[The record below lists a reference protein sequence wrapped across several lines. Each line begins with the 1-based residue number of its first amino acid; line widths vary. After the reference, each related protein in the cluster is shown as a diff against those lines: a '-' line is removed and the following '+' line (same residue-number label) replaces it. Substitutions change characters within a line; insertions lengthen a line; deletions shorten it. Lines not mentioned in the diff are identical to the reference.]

1 MQKYGAIVLSLVIL
15 AAVAAGTYR
24 WADALQHS
32 VFTYQSPLSV
42 ARIPPGEPMPAQT
55 RRVVVV
61 VVGGL
66 NYATA
71 YSAAMPNL
79 GTLLEAGAAAPLTS
93 RPPTYPQ
100 PAWSTLLTGV
110 WPDLNNA
117 PALDAG
123 TTARR
128 PLVLDHLF
136 AAAHDAGLHTA
147 IAGLKGQQPLL
158 PPGAVD
164 ASFYTAGQDA
174 VSDGQV
180 AQAALEFIA
189 DPQYNLILVFFSQVG
204 AAGRAEGADSAAY
217 TGAARQVDGHVRQI
231 ARLVNLSTS
240 VLIVTADH
248 GILKGGQLGG
258 SEAELTR
265 LPLAMIGQ
273 SVIPGDYS
281 AIDQVDL
288 APTVAALLG
297 TRLPTAAQGRPLYE
311 MIRLDEATLTAGQLQ
326 AAAQRVSLG
335 DGYLAAIGRGQM
347 SEATHQDL
355 SRAQQ
360 TMLGGNRAGALQL
373 AKLVSTEA
381 AAEMEAAKAARI
393 AGEKLPRL
401 GLATAGVLALLF
413 VLRLVH
419 VWGQGASTR
428 MGLLEGAVA
437 TAVYYGLYR
446 LEGYT
451 FSLSTVGDYDAFV
464 TDLVRY
470 AAIGA
475 GAAGLLV
482 LADLLYRD
490 ERRWMAALT
499 AGYNCGLLAV
509 LVAALPAL
517 WGYWQHGAVAG
528 WYLPDMESLL
538 WHFAALVQVA
548 VVAVLA
554 VPIPWIA
561 ALAAWGVGRWRAR
574 ADRPRPA

>member
-15 AAVAAGTYR
+15 AAVAAGAYR
-24 WADALQHS
+24 WADDLQHS
-32 VFTYQSPLSV
+32 AFTYQSPLSV
-42 ARIPPGEPMPAQT
+42 VRIPPGEPMPAQT

-66 NYATA
+66 NYDTA

-79 GTLLEAGAAAPLTS
+79 GTLLEAGAAAPLDS

-100 PAWSTLLTGV
+100 PAWSTLLTGA

-117 PALDAG
+117 PVLDAG

-136 AAAHDAGLHTA
+136 AAAHDAGLRTA

-164 ASFYTAGQDA
+164 ASFYAADQDA

-189 DPQYNLILVFFSQVG
+189 DPQYNLILIYFSQVG
-204 AAGRAEGADSAAY
+204 AAGRAEGPGSATY
-217 TGAARQVDGHVRQI
+217 TGAARQVDGHLRQI
-231 ARLVNLSTS
+231 ARLVNLSAS
-240 VLIVTADH
+240 VLVVTADH
-248 GILKGGQLGG
+248 GIMKDGQLGG
-258 SEAELTR
+258 SETGLTR
-265 LPLAMIGQ
+265 LPFTMIGQ
-273 SVIPGDYS
+273 NVIPGDYS
-281 AIDQVDL
+281 SINQVDL

-311 MIRLDEATLTAGQLQ
+311 MIRLDQATLTAGQLR

-335 DGYLAAIGRGQM
+335 DAYLAAIGRGRM

-355 SRAQQ
+355 SKAQQ
-360 TMLGGNRAGALQL
+360 TMLGGNQAGALQL
-373 AKLVSTEA
+373 AELVNDEA
-381 AAEMEAAKAARI
+381 AAEMEMAQAARI
-393 AGEKLPRL
+393 ASEKLPRL
-401 GLATAGVLALLF
+401 GLTAAGVLALLF
-413 VLRLVH
+413 ALRLLH
-419 VWGQGASTR
+419 LWGQGASMW

-451 FSLSTVGDYDAFV
+451 FSLSTIGDYDAFA
-464 TDLVRY
+464 TALARY

-475 GAAGLLV
+475 GSAGLLV

-490 ERRWMAALT
+490 ERRWMPALT
-499 AGYNCGLLAV
+499 AGYNGGLFTA

-517 WGYWQHGAVAG
+517 WGYWQHGAIVT
-528 WYLPDMESLL
+528 WYLPDMESLV

-554 VPIPWIA
+554 IPIPWIA
-561 ALAAWGVGRWRAR
+561 ALVAWGVGRWRAR
-574 ADRPRPA
+574 AGQPRPA

>member
-1 MQKYGAIVLSLVIL
+1 MQRYGAIVLSLVIL
-15 AAVAAGTYR
+15 AAVAAGAYR

-32 VFTYQSPLSV
+32 AFTYQSPLSV
-42 ARIPPGEPMPAQT
+42 ARIPPVEPMPAQT
-55 RRVVVV
+55 QRAVVVI
-61 VVGGL
+61 VGGL

-79 GTLLEAGAAAPLTS
+79 GTLLEAGATAPLDS

-100 PAWSTLLTGV
+100 PAWFTLLTGV

-136 AAAHDAGLHTA
+136 AAAHDAGLRTA

-164 ASFYTAGQDA
+164 ASFYAAGQDA

-180 AQAALEFIA
+180 AQAALKFIA
-189 DPQYNLILVFFSQVG
+189 DPRYNLVLVYFSQVG

-217 TGAARQVDGHVRQI
+217 TGAARQVDGHLRQI
-231 ARLVNLSTS
+231 ARLVNLSAS

-248 GILKGGQLGG
+248 GTLKSGQLGG
-258 SEAELTR
+258 SETDLTR
-265 LPLAMIGQ
+265 LPFAMIGQ
-273 SVIPGDYS
+273 NVIPGDYS
-281 AIDQVDL
+281 SIAQIDL

-326 AAAQRVSLG
+326 AAAQRVFLG
-335 DGYLAAIGRGQM
+335 DAYLAAIGRGQL

-355 SRAQQ
+355 AKAQQ
-360 TMLGGNRAGALQL
+360 TALHGNRAGALQL
-373 AKLVSTEA
+373 AELVDVEA
-381 AAEMEAAKAARI
+381 SAEMEAAKAARI

-401 GLATAGVLALLF
+401 GLAAAGVLALLF
-413 VLRLVH
+413 ALRLLH
-419 VWGQGASTR
+419 LWGQRASSQ
-428 MGLLEGAVA
+428 MGLLEGVVA

-451 FSLSTVGDYDAFV
+451 FSLSTVGNYEAFV
-464 TDLVRY
+464 MALVRC

-499 AGYNCGLLAV
+499 AGYNGGLFAV

-517 WGYWQHGAVAG
+517 WGYWQHGAVAS
-528 WYLPDMESLL
+528 WYLPDIESLV

-548 VVAVLA
+548 IVAVLA
-554 VPIPWIA
+554 IPIPWIA

-574 ADRPRPA
+574 ADRPRAD

>member
-1 MQKYGAIVLSLVIL
+1 MQRYGAIVLSLVIL
-15 AAVAAGTYR
+15 AAVAAGAYR

-32 VFTYQSPLSV
+32 AFTYQSPLSV
-42 ARIPPGEPMPAQT
+42 ARIPPVEQTPAQT
-55 RRVVVV
+55 QRVVVV

-117 PALDAG
+117 PVLDAG

-136 AAAHDAGLHTA
+136 AAAHAAGLQTA
-147 IAGLKGQQPLL
+147 LAGLKGQKPLL
-158 PPGAVD
+158 LPGAVD
-164 ASFYTAGQDA
+164 ASFYADGQDA

-189 DPQYNLILVFFSQVG
+189 DPKPNLVLVYFSQVG
-204 AAGRAEGADSAAY
+204 AAGRAEGVDSAAY
-217 TGAARQVDGHVRQI
+217 TGAARQVDGHLRQI
-231 ARLVNLSTS
+231 ARLVNLSAA
-240 VLIVTADH
+240 VLIVTSDH
-248 GILKGGQLGG
+248 GILKDGQLGG
-258 SEAELTR
+258 SETDLTR
-265 LPLAMIGQ
+265 LPFVMIGQ
-273 SVIPGDYS
+273 NVIPGDYS
-281 AIDQVDL
+281 SINQVDL
-288 APTVAALLG
+288 APTVATLLG

-311 MIRLDEATLTAGQLQ
+311 MLRLDEATLTAGQLQ
-326 AAAQRVSLG
+326 AATQRVSLG
-335 DGYLAAIGRGQM
+335 DAYLAVIGRGQM

-355 SRAQQ
+355 DRAQQ
-360 TMLGGNRAGALQL
+360 TMVAGNRAGALQL
-373 AKLVSTEA
+373 AKLVEAEA

-401 GLATAGVLALLF
+401 ALATMGVLALLF
-413 VLRLVH
+413 ALRLLH
-419 VWGQGASTR
+419 LWGEGASSR
-428 MGLLEGAVA
+428 MGLIEGASA
-437 TAVYYGLYR
+437 TAVYYSLYR
-446 LEGYT
+446 LDGYT
-451 FSLSTVGDYDAFV
+451 FSLSTIGNYEAFA
-464 TDLVRY
+464 TALVRY

-475 GAAGLLV
+475 GIAGALV

-499 AGYNCGLLAV
+499 AGYNGGLFAIL
-509 LVAALPAL
+509 LAALPAL
-517 WGYWQHGAVAG
+517 SGYWQHGAVAG

-554 VPIPWIA
+554 IPIPWIV
-561 ALAAWGVGRWRAR
+561 ALAAWGIGRWRAR
-574 ADRPRPA
+574 AERRRPS

>member
-1 MQKYGAIVLSLVIL
+1 MRKHGAIVLSLAIL
-15 AAVAAGTYR
+15 AAVAAGAYR
-24 WADALQHS
+24 WADALQYS
-32 VFTYQSPLSV
+32 TFTYQSPLSV
-42 ARIPPGEPMPAQT
+42 VRIPPAEPLPAQT
-55 RRVVVV
+55 QRVVVV
-61 VVGGL
+61 IVGGL

-79 GTLLEAGAAAPLTS
+79 GTLLEAGAAAPLVS

-100 PAWSTLLTGV
+100 PAWFTLLTGV

-136 AAAHDAGLHTA
+136 AAARDTGLRTA
-147 IAGLKGQQPLL
+147 IAGLSGQQPLL
-158 PPGAVD
+158 PPGTVD
-164 ASFYTAGQDA
+164 ASFYAAGQDA
-174 VSDGQV
+174 ASDGQV

-189 DPQYNLILVFFSQVG
+189 DPQYNLVLVYFSQVG
-204 AAGRAEGADSAAY
+204 AAGRAEGTDSAAY
-217 TGAARQVDGHVRQI
+217 TGAARQIDGHLRQI
-231 ARLVNLSTS
+231 ARLVNTATS
-240 VLIVTADH
+240 VLIVTSDH
-248 GILKGGQLGG
+248 GILKDGRSGG
-258 SEAELTR
+258 SETDLTR
-265 LPLAMIGQ
+265 LPFAMIGQ
-273 SVIPGDYS
+273 NVIPGDYS
-281 AIDQVDL
+281 SINQVDL

-311 MIRLDEATLTAGQLQ
+311 MMRLDEATLTAGQLQ

-335 DGYLAAIGRGQM
+335 DAYLAAIGRGQM

-373 AKLVSTEA
+373 AKLVDAEA

-401 GLATAGVLALLF
+401 VLATVGVLALLF
-413 VLRLVH
+413 ALRLVH
-419 VWGQGASTR
+419 LWGQGASSW
-428 MGLLEGAVA
+428 MGLVEGAVA
-437 TAVYYGLYR
+437 TAVYYSLYR

-451 FSLSTVGDYDAFV
+451 FSLSTIGDYDAFV
-464 TDLVRY
+464 TSLVRY

-475 GAAGLLV
+475 GTAGLLV

-499 AGYNCGLLAV
+499 AGYNGGLFAI

-517 WGYWQHGAVAG
+517 LAYWQHGAIVG

-554 VPIPWIA
+554 IPIPWIA

-574 ADRPRPA
+574 ADRPRPS